1 MEKIL
6 LSYLDLKYKNIGLI
20 DHVVK
25 FNIQAIS
32 HKFMYENK
40 CICSVYYTCGM
51 MYFHASDEVYL
62 DLTTWFKIRSTAINE
77 LLLKWMLMKLPNSS
91 ILKKCLE

>member
-32 HKFMYENK
+32 HKFMYEDK
-40 CICSVYYTCGM
+40 CICSVHYTNTM
-51 MYFHASDEVYL
+51 RYFHASDEIYL
-62 DLTTWFKIRSTAINE
+62 ELSTWFKVRSMAINE
-77 LLLKWMLMKLPNSS
+77 VLLKWMLTKLPNSS
-91 ILKKCLE
+91 ILQECVK